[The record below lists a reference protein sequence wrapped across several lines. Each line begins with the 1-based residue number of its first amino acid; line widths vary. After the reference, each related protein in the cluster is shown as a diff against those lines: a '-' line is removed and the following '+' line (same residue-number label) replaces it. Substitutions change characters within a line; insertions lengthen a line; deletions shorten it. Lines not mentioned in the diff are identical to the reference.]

1 MRRHVLHVL
10 ACTAATATATVTTAA
25 LVGAAPVAAV
35 AAAPA
40 GDCSPGE
47 LCLWARP
54 GYGGSRTVHELA
66 DTDVDSCVPLPE
78 GTSAKSFV
86 NLTRRLVTT
95 YQSRECA
102 TEGDFVTFPS
112 GTWVPESRHTIRA
125 FQIVDQH

>member
-1 MRRHVLHVL
+1 MRHVL
-10 ACTAATATATVTTAA
+10 TAATAAV
-25 LVGAAPVAAV
+25 LVLACAAPA

-40 GDCSPGE
+40 SGDCSPGE
-47 LCLWARP
+47 LCLWAKP

-66 DTDVDSCVPLPE
+66 DTDVNSCVPLPE

-86 NLTRRLVTT
+86 NRTRKLVTT

-125 FQIVDQH
+125 FQIVDQS

>member
-1 MRRHVLHVL
+1 MRHVLN
-10 ACTAATATATVTTAA
+10 AATATAAV
-25 LVGAAPVAAV
+25 LVLA

-40 GDCSPGE
+40 AAAPASASGDCSPGE
-47 LCLWARP
+47 LCLWAKP

-66 DTDVDSCVPLPE
+66 DTDVNSCVPLPE
-78 GTSAKSFV
+78 GTTAKSFV
-86 NLTRRLVTT
+86 NRTRKLVTT

-125 FQIVDQH
+125 FQIVDQS

>member
-1 MRRHVLHVL
+1 MRHVLN
-10 ACTAATATATVTTAA
+10 AATAAV
-25 LVGAAPVAAV
+25 LVLA

-40 GDCSPGE
+40 AAAPAPASASGDCSPGE
-47 LCLWARP
+47 LCLWAKP

-66 DTDVDSCVPLPE
+66 DTDVNSCVPLPE
-78 GTSAKSFV
+78 GTTAKSFV
-86 NLTRRLVTT
+86 NRTRKLVTT

-125 FQIVDQH
+125 FQIVDQS